1 MRLGRKKDVRR
12 FCQVDGWRR
21 AADAPGRRVAKHE
34 VWVKTLP
41 DGTVLRTAISKG
53 RGEYT
58 RPLFAQIL
66 KHELRVSGWDFW
78 QAVDRGVAPARAEQ
92 VAARHSG
99 GTTLPLALVA
109 RLLRAGY
116 AESDLRGL
124 TREQAESL
132 LKDGES
138 PTRPQA
144 PE

>member
-12 FCQVDGWRR
+12 FCKIDGWRR
-21 AADAPGRRVAKHE
+21 TADAPGRRVAKHE
-34 VWVKTLP
+34 VWVKTLL
-41 DGTVLRTAISKG
+41 DGTVLRVAISKG

-66 KHELRVSGWDFW
+66 KHELRVSERDFW
-78 QAVDRGVAPARAEQ
+78 RAVDRGVAPARPEQ
-92 VAARHSG
+92 LGARMPEG
-99 GTTLPLALVA
+99 FTLPLALVG

-124 TREQAESL
+124 TREQAEGL
-132 LKDGES
+132 
-138 PTRPQA
+138 PTDAGSSARPQT